1 MAIDPTPGGPAANS
15 YVSLAE
21 ADAYFAT
28 RLNAD
33 AWAQAGQASPPRQE
47 AALITATQRLDQ
59 EPFRGRRTY
68 RDQALSWP
76 RAGVR
81 GADGLP
87 MPPDEIPGDI
97 KRAQME
103 LALAMLTEDL
113 LADTGLEG
121 FERLR
126 IGPIEIETRERKAGA
141 LPANVTRFVR
151 QYREGSALQFQIL
164 RG

>member
-15 YVSLAE
+15 YVSLDE

-59 EPFRGRRTY
+59 ESFRGRRTY

-103 LALAMLTEDL
+103 LALALLSEDL

-121 FERLR
+121 FEHVR
-126 IGPIEIETRERKAGA
+126 IGPIDIKPRRRTAGT
-141 LPANVTRFVR
+141 LPANVQRFIR
-151 QYREGSALQFQIL
+151 TYATGGGLQFEVA